1 MENPERLRKLAAWY
15 RDFAEKAANPT
26 IWEARLQMAEDL
38 EEEAVRLARRGPAM
52 QAEGKLS
59 R

>member
-1 MENPERLRKLAAWY
+1 MEDPRKLRKLAAWY
-15 RDFAEKAANPT
+15 REFAEKAANPT

-38 EEEAVRLARRGPAM
+38 EEEAVRLDRRQPVTAD
-52 QAEGKLS
+52 EL